1 MTLPVS
7 VRQVIVRSTETDAPI
22 LVVDDD
28 AATRALVAIAL
39 RRAGFDVLEAASG
52 EAALGLIE
60 GEAVGLV
67 VLDLSMPGMSGID
80 VVRALRERPQSATLP
95 IILLTGKGDEYAL
108 VPSLGAGADDYLTK
122 PVRLDELVARVRA
135 HLRRSAAWSSA
146 VEEELHNRLAVVE
159 AFGHLTLSP
168 VPEEAA
174 EAIVAELERRTAC
187 DFTAVSQLVHGDRL
201 RELATYNR
209 IGGVRRGGA
218 LLGPNLSRNL
228 VARSRQGPWVEDIV
242 PLTDDVRTAAFSAAD
257 ITFVA
262 GAPIYAGDKLVGLLS
277 LGVSTA
283 AQRLPMVGKAG
294 LLAATI
300 DYASILSVVAGPALA
315 DQREMAEVRS
325 RLEHVL
331 TKREFH
337 PVFQPIV
344 DLESREIVGY
354 EALTRFTDG
363 IRPDLRFTE
372 AASVGLGPDYE
383 LAAIEAAL
391 TAASHLPEEAF
402 LTLNVSPGLVLESG
416 RRLRKMIGA
425 TRRRLILELTE
436 HVPIHDYAA
445 LREAIRKLGD
455 VGIAVDDAGAGYTS
469 LRHILE
475 LRPTFA
481 KLDISLVRGI
491 EADELRQALAAGL
504 DYFSMRSGFHLIAE
518 GVETEDEATA
528 LRRLGVEFA
537 QGYLVGRPAPAAEW
551 VARADVL
558 SASTARDD
566 AATERDT
573 IAGARDETATES
585 APNDG
590 ADAARERA
598 RLEKALRHARLDD
611 LTGLD
616 RRKIGRRALT
626 NEIDRARR
634 GDGRF
639 VVAFVD
645 VDGLKQVN
653 DRDGHA
659 AGDHVLRTL
668 AAILRSNVRSF
679 DPIVRYGG
687 DEFVCGLSGVDPEAV
702 ERRFGAI
709 DQALQDAVGVGITV
723 GLASLLPNDTL
734 DKLIARADAALLDG
748 KRRRDE

>member
-1 MTLPVS
+1 MRLPVS
-7 VRQVIVRSTETDAPI
+7 DPPVVPSTATDSPI

-28 AATRALVAIAL
+28 AATRELVAIAL

-60 GEAVGLV
+60 GAAIGLV
-67 VLDLSMPGMSGID
+67 VLDMSMPGMSGTD
-80 VVRALRERPQSATLP
+80 VILALRERPQTATLP
-95 IILLTGKGDEYAL
+95 IILLTGKGEEYPL
-108 VPSLGAGADDYLTK
+108 ITSLGAGADDYLTK
-122 PVRLDELVARVRA
+122 PVRLDELVARIRA
-135 HLRRSAAWSSA
+135 HLRRSTAWSSA

-174 EAIVAELERRTAC
+174 EAVVAELARRTAC
-187 DFTAVSQLVHGDRL
+187 DFIAVTQFLRGDRL

-209 IGGVRRGGA
+209 IAGVRRGGE
-218 LLGPNLSRNL
+218 LLGPNLTRDL
-228 VARSRQGPWVEDIV
+228 VARARQGPWVEDIV
-242 PLTDDVRTAAFSAAD
+242 PPADVVHTAAFAAAD
-257 ITFVA
+257 IDSSA
-262 GAPIYAGDKLVGLLS
+262 GAPIYAGDKLVGLLV
-277 LGVSTA
+277 LGVSGQARGPTPA
-283 AQRLPMVGKAG
+283 RNAG
-294 LLAATI
+294 LLAAAI

-344 DLESREIVGY
+344 ELESLAIVGY

-363 IRPDLRFTE
+363 TRPDLRFTE

-391 TAASHLPEEAF
+391 TAASNLPEEAF

-416 RRLRKMIGA
+416 RRLRKLIRA
-425 TRRRLILELTE
+425 TSRRLILELTE
-436 HVPIHDYAA
+436 HVPIDDYAA

-551 VARADVL
+551 VARADAR
-558 SASTARDD
+558 SASVAREDAAVERDTSAAARTKATAERHTVAATRAHATAERDAIAEARADGTAERDMIARARDD
-566 AATERDT
+566 AAAERDMIARARDDAAAERDMIAGARDDAAAERDT
-573 IAGARDETATES
+573 IAGARDEAGRES
-585 APNDG
+585 AANDR
-590 ADAARERA
+590 ADADRERA
-598 RLEKALRHARLDD
+598 RLEKALHDARL
-611 LTGLD
+611 
-616 RRKIGRRALT
+616 
-626 NEIDRARR
+626 
-634 GDGRF
+634 
-639 VVAFVD
+639 
-645 VDGLKQVN
+645 
-653 DRDGHA
+653 
-659 AGDHVLRTL
+659 
-668 AAILRSNVRSF
+668 
-679 DPIVRYGG
+679 
-687 DEFVCGLSGVDPEAV
+687 
-702 ERRFGAI
+702 ERRRRSGHRP
-709 DQALQDAVGVGITV
+709 AVRGQ
-723 GLASLLPNDTL
+723 S
-734 DKLIARADAALLDG
+734 RW
-748 KRRRDE
+748 

>member
-1 MTLPVS
+1 MRLPVS
-7 VRQVIVRSTETDAPI
+7 DPPVVPSTATDSPI

-28 AATRALVAIAL
+28 AATRELVAIAL

-60 GEAVGLV
+60 GAAIGLV
-67 VLDLSMPGMSGID
+67 VLDMSMPGMSGTD
-80 VVRALRERPQSATLP
+80 VILALRERPQTATLP
-95 IILLTGKGDEYAL
+95 IILLTGKGEEYPL
-108 VPSLGAGADDYLTK
+108 ITSLGAGADDYLTK
-122 PVRLDELVARVRA
+122 PVRLDELVARIRA
-135 HLRRSAAWSSA
+135 HLRRSTAWSSA

-174 EAIVAELERRTAC
+174 EAVVAELARRTAC
-187 DFTAVSQLVHGDRL
+187 DFIAVTQFLRGDRL

-209 IGGVRRGGA
+209 IAGVRRGGE
-218 LLGPNLSRNL
+218 LLGPNLTRDL
-228 VARSRQGPWVEDIV
+228 VARARQGPWVEDIV
-242 PLTDDVRTAAFSAAD
+242 PPADVVHTAAFAAAD
-257 ITFVA
+257 IDSSA
-262 GAPIYAGDKLVGLLS
+262 GAPIYAGDKLVGLLV
-277 LGVSTA
+277 LGVSGEARGPTPA
-283 AQRLPMVGKAG
+283 RNAG
-294 LLAATI
+294 LLAAAI

-344 DLESREIVGY
+344 ELESLAIVGY

-363 IRPDLRFTE
+363 TRPDLRFTE

-391 TAASHLPEEAF
+391 TAASNLPEEAF

-416 RRLRKMIGA
+416 RRLRKLIRA
-425 TRRRLILELTE
+425 TSRRLILELTE
-436 HVPIHDYAA
+436 HVPIDDYAA

-518 GVETEDEATA
+518 GVESEDEATV

-537 QGYLVGRPAPAAEW
+537 QGYLMGRPAPAAEW

-558 SASTARDD
+558 SASTARYD
-566 AATERDT
+566 AAAERDT
-573 IAGARDETATES
+573 IAGARDAAERES
-585 APNDG
+585 AANDRG
-590 ADAARERA
+590 DAARERV
-598 RLEKALRHARLDD
+598 RLEKALRGAALDD

-616 RRKIGRRALT
+616 RRKIGRLALT

-668 AAILRSNVRSF
+668 AATLRSNLRSF

-687 DEFVCGLSGVDPEAV
+687 DEFVCGLGGIDPEGVD
-702 ERRFGAI
+702 RRFGAI

-734 DKLIARADAALLDG
+734 DKLISRADAALLDC
-748 KRRRDE
+748 KRRRGE